1 MLKISYPYAISHL
14 VKLLTIL
21 LLINL
26 FIFWVFDFSFRKYL
40 LHTSCWT
47 DAKIALKTWL
57 EIVTFGLWNI
67 LVTYFVAHTQKLYW
81 NITWSCTLRLWFHLN
96 WSIVLA
102 DVPSVFRYVKQP
114 CTKFTYVSHANLHN
128 KSSSIDVF
136 NLYWTLNALNLTV
149 IFCQAIEL
157 MVVIYQKKKNSWLL
171 MLC

>member
-21 LLINL
+21 LFINL
-26 FIFWVFDFSFRKYL
+26 FIFESLTYALGNTCYTHLVVQMWKLHWKCDLKLLLSDFEIYL
-40 LHTSCWT
+40 LH
-47 DAKIALKTWL
+47 
-57 EIVTFGLWNI
+57 I
-67 LVTYFVAHTQKLYW
+67 LMRTRENCTE
-81 NITWSCTLRLWFHLN
+81 NITWSCTVRLWFSLN

-114 CTKFTYVSHANLHN
+114 CTKFTYVSRANLHN

-149 IFCQAIEL
+149 IFFQAIEL
-157 MVVIYQKKKNSWLL
+157 MVVDALL
-171 MLC
+171 KSND